1 MTQADSFSWELPDDA
16 RIVAL
21 VHDSAERERSSTVVD
36 AIATSIGRRREHT
49 LVMSTEPGP
58 TPLDE
63 LAGAG
68 DSDGWPAFFA
78 ERERLTQVAV
88 QRPERP
94 YVYLSAG
101 RDARTVTQFLL
112 DDIFLRFIDRVRE
125 RGGTLLLVMCERTPI
140 ARDLGKH
147 LDGYVAL
154 GDMRRADS
162 DEFDYYGRVRYE
174 SADARPGDAPDAV
187 EDAPA
192 ADEPVAATAAA
203 AAAAAARAATEE
215 AHALD
220 KDDAAAPEPEVP
232 PRRRAARR
240 GPPLRLVVWVLATA
254 AVLAGGWWLYRNPDV
269 IEGLRSRLGFG
280 DVTAAVPP
288 AGESAPAVLA
298 SDGSAGR
305 ATEEP
310 SPAATEEP
318 PPAATNPTTAPPPAD
333 AATDDA
339 VADGWVANGEA
350 GGGGGVEV
358 EASAARPELDPASAG
373 VAFETA
379 TERPYSVLVRSLGDG
394 GDARNHVAELR
405 TAAPGVL
412 YFTAPTPVEDILY
425 HRVFA
430 GALESEADAAALLDV
445 LVRSGATEEA
455 NPWQLRRARLAFD
468 LGVFTERSLA
478 EARVAEL
485 AARGIAAYSLA
496 ASSEGHAIYRV
507 YAGAYEDERAALA
520 MAAMLEAADE
530 TAALVPRRGDPTPST
545 S

>member
-1 MTQADSFSWELPDDA
+1 MTQADSFSWELPDGA

-36 AIATSIGRRREHT
+36 AIATSIGKRREHT

-68 DSDGWPAFFA
+68 ESDGWPAFFA

-154 GDMRRADS
+154 GDIRRADS
-162 DEFDYYGRVRYE
+162 DEFDYYGRVRYGA
-174 SADARPGDAPDAV
+174 ADARPGDAPDAV
-187 EDAPA
+187 EDAPE
-192 ADEPVAATAAA
+192 ADEPVAATAAT
-203 AAAAAARAATEE
+203 AAAARAATEE
-215 AHALD
+215 ARTLD
-220 KDDAAAPEPEVP
+220 KDADAAPEPEVR

-240 GPPLRLVVWVLATA
+240 RPPLRLVAWVLVTA

-280 DVTAAVPP
+280 NVTAAVPS

-298 SDGSAGR
+298 SDGSAAR

-310 SPAATEEP
+310 LAAATSP
-318 PPAATNPTTAPPPAD
+318 VTAPTSAH
-333 AATDDA
+333 AAPDDE
-339 VADGWVANGEA
+339 VANGEA
-350 GGGGGVEV
+350 LAAGGSGVEA
-358 EASAARPELDPASAG
+358 EASGARPGLDPASAG

-394 GDARNHVAELR
+394 ADARNHVAALR

-412 YFTAPTPVEDILY
+412 YFTAPTPVEDTLY

-445 LVRSGATEEA
+445 LVRSGATDEA

-468 LGVFTERSLA
+468 LGVFAELSLA

-485 AARGIAAYSLA
+485 AARDIPAYSLA
-496 ASSEGHAIYRV
+496 LSSGGHAAYRV

-520 MAAMLEAADE
+520 MTAMLEAAGV
-530 TAALVPRRGDPTPST
+530 AATLVPRRGDQTPST
-545 S
+545 P